1 MSYTFSLS
9 RRSLPVRCLCL
20 LLAVLVLWC
29 FFMVPRAG
37 AVATEAA
44 TVAYAGALIGTILV
58 GAGVVFSSHGD
69 MQAVGAAMY
78 KSWIKSSNAIGS
90 AISGIASWALEH
102 GEAVAK
108 GALRVGKDMY
118 QAVVDAFNASYSNGV
133 FSFDNT
139 ITDSSAFSAFF
150 AAHSFMDS
158 FWLRAPYTSDLISW
172 RGLSFDSSEGVYDYQ
187 LKILSSMDDDG
198 NLSFGVTAYRYRLG
212 LEASSRAGSVAA
224 HLSGNPTL
232 DSYKWYVDSGKLY
245 LQYLYTPRAGSY
257 AGRQQVGDMTVLYGL
272 PGEGELFY
280 IGLNRMIS
288 SIPVTVPDLVYPSDD
303 YLVRMPDI
311 PSVDTATGA
320 ATFPSDAAYTK
331 DAVAVPYPVDTEGV
345 KVPDIP
351 YDKVVDQSTGKT
363 LDDADTGTDTKPGEG
378 TGEGTETGSG
388 VSGLIGTIIGLLKNF
403 FDSPSDFKLDM
414 DGFRNLAIAD
424 KFPFC
429 IPFDMVDSVKQF
441 AATAADYQ
449 FRIKF
454 DTQYF
459 SVDHTVDLTPIA
471 VPLAFF
477 RYIVCV
483 WFVWVLMSRTHD
495 LMKW

>member
-90 AISGIASWALEH
+90 TISAIASWALEH

-118 QAVVDAFNASYSNGV
+118 QTIVDAFNASYSDG
-133 FSFDNT
+133 SFVAPSVSVLLKY
-139 ITDSSAFSAFF
+139 SSFNDDWYTFF
-150 AAHSFMDS
+150 RDA
-158 FWLRAPYTSDLISW
+158 RYTSAQI
-172 RGLSFDSSEGVYDYQ
+172 
-187 LKILSSMDDDG
+187 
-198 NLSFGVTAYRYRLG
+198 
-212 LEASSRAGSVAA
+212 VA
-224 HLSGNPTL
+224 
-232 DSYKWYVDSGKLY
+232 DGKLVCS
-245 LQYLYTPRAGSY
+245 LSVSLIG
-257 AGRQQVGDMTVLYGL
+257 TVWTYKFSGL
-272 PGEGELFY
+272 PATSSDVPSYVSKGYIHPCVMLVRYGDGSISLHPRLYDDNGDFY
-280 IGLNRMIS
+280 KGGGSGDIANFEKQ
-288 SIPVTVPDLVYPSDD
+288 TVVANLGHAVAVPQPDLKYPSDD

-311 PSVDTATGA
+311 PSVDTATGDVSYPND
-320 ATFPSDAAYTK
+320 TAYTK
-331 DAVAVPYPVDTEGV
+331 DAVSIPYPTDADGV

-351 YDKVVDQSTGKT
+351 FDKVVDQSSGKA

-378 TGEGTETGSG
+378 AGTETGSG

-459 SVDHTVDLTPIA
+459 SVDHTVDLAPIA

>member
-37 AVATEAA
+37 AVAAEAA

-90 AISGIASWALEH
+90 TISAIASWALEH

-118 QAVVDAFNASYSNGV
+118 QAVVDAFNASYADG
-133 FSFDNT
+133 
-139 ITDSSAFSAFF
+139 AFSG
-150 AAHSFMDS
+150 
-158 FWLRAPYTSDLISW
+158 LEYTSVLTWENQNRFIAAFNASLLKDVVITGS
-172 RGLSFDSSEGVYDYQ
+172 DGVVNHLTVTPDY
-187 LKILSSMDDDG
+187 SMH
-198 NLSFGVTAYRYRLG
+198 TAT
-212 LEASSRAGSVAA
+212 
-224 HLSGNPTL
+224 H
-232 DSYKWYVDSGKLY
+232 KWFKNN
-245 LQYLYTPRAGSY
+245 
-257 AGRQQVGDMTVLYGL
+257 VLYRSFVLEDSDYFTYTRPTDYG
-272 PGEGELFY
+272 
-280 IGLNRMIS
+280 IGLYAKSKSELQFIATYYPAGDHFGTYGGFETIS
-288 SIPVTVPDLVYPSDD
+288 SFPVSLNTSVPIKFSVVAVANDLVYPSDNT
-303 YLVRMPDI
+303 LVRMPDI
-311 PSVDTATGA
+311 PSVDTATGTV
-320 ATFPSDAAYTK
+320 TFPSDAAYTK

>member
-90 AISGIASWALEH
+90 TISAIASWALEH

-108 GALRVGKDMY
+108 GALRVGKDLY
-118 QAVVDAFNASYSNGV
+118 QSIIDSFNADYDSGSSSFGGDFVGASRFVDSRSVASSLGQVMKKKHVKEFTFSGASSYGSGRCFLKVEGEFLRVYMQNNAGTKLLTSFN
-133 FSFDNT
+133 FS
-139 ITDSSAFSAFF
+139 SK
-150 AAHSFMDS
+150 
-158 FWLRAPYTSDLISW
+158 Y
-172 RGLSFDSSEGVYDYQ
+172 
-187 LKILSSMDDDG
+187 
-198 NLSFGVTAYRYRLG
+198 GVTAVSDYYFTG
-212 LEASSRAGSVAA
+212 GAISS
-224 HLSGNPTL
+224 
-232 DSYKWYVDSGKLY
+232 SYMYFYGGVEDSGGQLW
-245 LQYLYTPRAGSY
+245 TRDS
-257 AGRQQVGDMTVLYGL
+257 VDISL
-272 PGEGELFY
+272 PFTLSFPGC
-280 IGLNRMIS
+280 
-288 SIPVTVPDLVYPSDD
+288 PVADVCAPDLAYPSDN
-303 YLVRMPDI
+303 YLVKMPDI
-311 PSVDTATGA
+311 PSVDTATGTV
-320 ATFPSDAAYTK
+320 TFPSDAAYTK

-378 TGEGTETGSG
+378 TGEGTEIGSG

-477 RYIVCV
+477 RYIVCA
-483 WFVWVLMSRTHD
+483 WFVWVLMSRAHD

>member
-9 RRSLPVRCLCL
+9 RRSIPVRCLCL

-58 GAGVVFSSHGD
+58 GAGVMFSSHGD

-90 AISGIASWALEH
+90 TISAIASWALEH

-118 QAVVDAFNASYSNGV
+118 QAVVDAFNASYADGAFSCGSYSVVLNNEFFSDYNSKEFWSRKFTSAKFRVGSGVISVVASLNGLDFKTMYFPADGDMQVSEYKIPPSNDSLFSTRWPAIWVERYFDGSIHVYSSLVSLYYGDTRLVKNDV
-133 FSFDNT
+133 FSLG
-139 ITDSSAFSAFF
+139 SANDISA
-150 AAHSFMDS
+150 
-158 FWLRAPYTSDLISW
+158 T
-172 RGLSFDSSEGVYDYQ
+172 
-187 LKILSSMDDDG
+187 
-198 NLSFGVTAYRYRLG
+198 FGY
-212 LEASSRAGSVAA
+212 SVA
-224 HLSGNPTL
+224 
-232 DSYKWYVDSGKLY
+232 
-245 LQYLYTPRAGSY
+245 
-257 AGRQQVGDMTVLYGL
+257 
-272 PGEGELFY
+272 
-280 IGLNRMIS
+280 
-288 SIPVTVPDLVYPSDD
+288 IPAPDLAYPSDNT
-303 YLVRMPDI
+303 LVRMPDI
-311 PSVDTATGA
+311 PSVDTATGTV
-320 ATFPSDAAYTK
+320 TFPSDAAYTK

>member
-90 AISGIASWALEH
+90 TISAIASWALEH

-108 GALRVGKDMY
+108 GALRVGKDVY
-118 QAVVDAFNASYSNGV
+118 QAVVDAFNAAYSDGAFVPVGAVADFESFFTSNPSLSTFWVTLPFADELITWHEPRFESGGYQNYKLSFSYSVSDSDNETSFSLTSVMLHKTGTFSTGSANGTISGIATGLYY
-133 FSFDNT
+133 FSIDRDNDCLVLQIQIKKPDGSLELDRT
-139 ITDSSAFSAFF
+139 RFF
-150 AAHSFMDS
+150 
-158 FWLRAPYTSDLISW
+158 Y
-172 RGLSFDSSEGVYDYQ
+172 GLSTYD
-187 LKILSSMDDDG
+187 LK
-198 NLSFGVTAYRYRLG
+198 
-212 LEASSRAGSVAA
+212 
-224 HLSGNPTL
+224 
-232 DSYKWYVDSGKLY
+232 
-245 LQYLYTPRAGSY
+245 
-257 AGRQQVGDMTVLYGL
+257 
-272 PGEGELFY
+272 Y
-280 IGLNRMIS
+280 IGS
-288 SIPVTVPDLVYPSDD
+288 EAPVAVSCVAGDLAYPSDNT
-303 YLVRMPDI
+303 LVRMPDI
-311 PSVDTATGA
+311 PSVDTATGT

-331 DAVAVPYPVDTEGV
+331 DAVSVPYPVDTEGV

>member
-1 MSYTFSLS
+1 MAYTFSLS
-9 RRSLPVRCLCL
+9 RRSIPVRCLCL

-90 AISGIASWALEH
+90 TISAIASWALGH

-118 QAVVDAFNASYSNGV
+118 QAVVDAFNASYSDGRFTIANPDPGDILVSTPFSDTMKANIRSFFDAKPSDVYVSYQNGYESGSIRYKAIISGDRAYFYHYYPDGRSSIYDSYPLDV
-133 FSFDNT
+133 SRRYQSVYFKLYTLADDGFRLEVCADFYDN
-139 ITDSSAFSAFF
+139 
-150 AAHSFMDS
+150 
-158 FWLRAPYTSDLISW
+158 
-172 RGLSFDSSEGVYDYQ
+172 EGVQ
-187 LKILSSMDDDG
+187 QCES
-198 NLSFGVTAYRYRLG
+198 
-212 LEASSRAGSVAA
+212 
-224 HLSGNPTL
+224 LSGAFHLWRTFYLSTSNFYFKS
-232 DSYKWYVDSGKLY
+232 DS
-245 LQYLYTPRAGSY
+245 A
-257 AGRQQVGDMTVLYGL
+257 
-272 PGEGELFY
+272 
-280 IGLNRMIS
+280 IS
-288 SIPVTVPDLVYPSDD
+288 VPPPDLAYPSDNT
-303 YLVRMPDI
+303 LVRMPDI
-311 PSVDTATGA
+311 PSVDTATGT

-378 TGEGTETGSG
+378 TGEGTETGSA

-441 AATAADYQ
+441 AATAANYQ

>member
-9 RRSLPVRCLCL
+9 RRSIPVRCLCL

-90 AISGIASWALEH
+90 TISAIASWALEH

-118 QAVVDAFNASYSNGV
+118 QAVVDAFNAAYSDGKVSLGSDVVYLASDATEDEITAFVNLFSNKDITSFYLAKDKLVHHVYYTANGSV
-133 FSFDNT
+133 YTLVLTDPYGNGGTYEREINIGNNT
-139 ITDSSAFSAFF
+139 FTKAYFKIERDRAFF
-150 AAHSFMDS
+150 YFSLCVETRNSVYDDATYA
-158 FWLRAPYTSDLISW
+158 TSW
-172 RGLSFDSSEGVYDYQ
+172 GGLSAS
-187 LKILSSMDDDG
+187 LSPI
-198 NLSFGVTAYRYRLG
+198 
-212 LEASSRAGSVAA
+212 SVAV
-224 HLSGNPTL
+224 P
-232 DSYKWYVDSGKLY
+232 
-245 LQYLYTPRAGSY
+245 Q
-257 AGRQQVGDMTVLYGL
+257 
-272 PGEGELFY
+272 
-280 IGLNRMIS
+280 
-288 SIPVTVPDLVYPSDD
+288 PDLKYPSDD

-311 PSVDTATGA
+311 PSVDTATGTV
-320 ATFPSDAAYTK
+320 TFPSDAAYTK
-331 DAVAVPYPVDTEGV
+331 DAVAVPYPVDAEGV

-378 TGEGTETGSG
+378 TGTETGSG

-459 SVDHTVDLTPIA
+459 RVDHTVDLTPIA

>member
-9 RRSLPVRCLCL
+9 RRSIPVRCLCL

-90 AISGIASWALEH
+90 TISAIASWALEH

-118 QAVVDAFNASYSNGV
+118 QAVVDAFNASYSNGKVSLGANVVTLPTDATDAEITAFCNLFANKDIKSFYIATDLGRANEYVFHAYYTVSGSVYRMVLKYVHSGAVYRDVAIDIGGATFQRAYFTLERNQSFLHVVLCVETRNNFYKRSCV
-133 FSFDNT
+133 FS
-139 ITDSSAFSAFF
+139 ITD
-150 AAHSFMDS
+150 
-158 FWLRAPYTSDLISW
+158 
-172 RGLSFDSSEGVYDYQ
+172 
-187 LKILSSMDDDG
+187 
-198 NLSFGVTAYRYRLG
+198 
-212 LEASSRAGSVAA
+212 
-224 HLSGNPTL
+224 HLSVSMNP
-232 DSYKWYVDSGKLY
+232 
-245 LQYLYTPRAGSY
+245 
-257 AGRQQVGDMTVLYGL
+257 
-272 PGEGELFY
+272 
-280 IGLNRMIS
+280 IS
-288 SIPVTVPDLVYPSDD
+288 VSVPQPDLAYPSDD
-303 YLVRMPDI
+303 YLVKMPDI
-311 PSVDTATGA
+311 PSVDTATGTV
-320 ATFPSDAAYTK
+320 TFPSDAAYTK
-331 DAVAVPYPVDTEGV
+331 DAVAVPYPVDAEGV

-378 TGEGTETGSG
+378 AGTETGSG

-459 SVDHTVDLTPIA
+459 RVDHTVDLTPIA

>member
-9 RRSLPVRCLCL
+9 RRSIPVRCLCL

-58 GAGVVFSSHGD
+58 GAGVMFSSHGD

-90 AISGIASWALEH
+90 KISAIAAWALQH

-118 QAVVDAFNASYSNGV
+118 QAVVDAFNASYSNGKFTV
-133 FSFDNT
+133 AAPAPADVYAGYPLNETMKTNIKSFFESRPTEFYWSVQGQYMKESTHHKLVISGDRAYWYYSHLDGAFELFTSYSLNRSYQYQSVYFKLWDIKYSLIYVSPYVEYYDEKGEFHKEFFSSGREDLHLP
-139 ITDSSAFSAFF
+139 SYLS
-150 AAHSFMDS
+150 
-158 FWLRAPYTSDLISW
+158 TSHFYFES
-172 RGLSFDSSEGVYDYQ
+172 
-187 LKILSSMDDDG
+187 
-198 NLSFGVTAYRYRLG
+198 
-212 LEASSRAGSVAA
+212 GSV
-224 HLSGNPTL
+224 
-232 DSYKWYVDSGKLY
+232 
-245 LQYLYTPRAGSY
+245 
-257 AGRQQVGDMTVLYGL
+257 
-272 PGEGELFY
+272 
-280 IGLNRMIS
+280 I
-288 SIPVTVPDLVYPSDD
+288 TVPPPDLAYPSDNT
-303 YLVRMPDI
+303 LVRMPDI
-311 PSVDTATGA
+311 PSVDTATGTV
-320 ATFPSDAAYTK
+320 TFPSDAAYTK
-331 DAVAVPYPVDTEGV
+331 DAVSVPYPVDTEGV

-441 AATAADYQ
+441 AATAANYQ

>member
-9 RRSLPVRCLCL
+9 RRSIPVRCLCL

-90 AISGIASWALEH
+90 TISAIASWALEH

-118 QAVVDAFNASYSNGV
+118 QAVVDAFNASYSNGKV
-133 FSFDNT
+133 SLGANVVVLPTDATDAEITAFCNLFANKDIKSFYIAKYTGSADEYVYHPHYTVSGSAYRMVMGSDVKTIDIGGETFQRAYFTLERDRSFLEVTFNVETRNNT
-139 ITDSSAFSAFF
+139 YQRSCSLS
-150 AAHSFMDS
+150 
-158 FWLRAPYTSDLISW
+158 ISW
-172 RGLSFDSSEGVYDYQ
+172 
-187 LKILSSMDDDG
+187 
-198 NLSFGVTAYRYRLG
+198 
-212 LEASSRAGSVAA
+212 
-224 HLSGNPTL
+224 HLSVSMNP
-232 DSYKWYVDSGKLY
+232 
-245 LQYLYTPRAGSY
+245 
-257 AGRQQVGDMTVLYGL
+257 
-272 PGEGELFY
+272 
-280 IGLNRMIS
+280 IS
-288 SIPVTVPDLVYPSDD
+288 VSVPQPDLKYPSDD
-303 YLVRMPDI
+303 YLVKMPDI
-311 PSVDTATGA
+311 PSVDTATGTV
-320 ATFPSDAAYTK
+320 TFPSDAAYTK
-331 DAVAVPYPVDTEGV
+331 DAVAVPYPVDAEGV

-378 TGEGTETGSG
+378 TGTETGSG

-459 SVDHTVDLTPIA
+459 SVDHTVDLAPIA

>member
-9 RRSLPVRCLCL
+9 RRSIPVRCLCL

-90 AISGIASWALEH
+90 TISAIASWALEH

-118 QAVVDAFNASYSNGV
+118 QAVVDAFNASYSNGNV
-133 FSFDNT
+133 SLGANVVTLASDATEDEITAFVNLFANKNISSFYLAKGKLVHHVYYTVNGSVYTLVLTNPYGDGGTYERQIDIENNT
-139 ITDSSAFSAFF
+139 FKNAYFRIKRDGPFF
-150 AAHSFMDS
+150 YFMLCVETRGSIYKD
-158 FWLRAPYTSDLISW
+158 AQYATSWS
-172 RGLSFDSSEGVYDYQ
+172 GLSAS
-187 LKILSSMDDDG
+187 LSPI
-198 NLSFGVTAYRYRLG
+198 
-212 LEASSRAGSVAA
+212 SV
-224 HLSGNPTL
+224 SVP
-232 DSYKWYVDSGKLY
+232 
-245 LQYLYTPRAGSY
+245 Q
-257 AGRQQVGDMTVLYGL
+257 
-272 PGEGELFY
+272 
-280 IGLNRMIS
+280 
-288 SIPVTVPDLVYPSDD
+288 PDLKYPSDD
-303 YLVRMPDI
+303 YLVKMPDI
-311 PSVDTATGA
+311 PSVDTATGT

-331 DAVAVPYPVDTEGV
+331 DTVAVPYPVDTEGV

-363 LDDADTGTDTKPGEG
+363 LDDTDTGTDTKPGEG
-378 TGEGTETGSG
+378 TGEGAETGSG

>member
-9 RRSLPVRCLCL
+9 RRSIPVRCLCL

-90 AISGIASWALEH
+90 TISAIASWALEH

-118 QAVVDAFNASYSNGV
+118 QAVVDAFSSGYSSGRFMYDTDVSQITKSNVEDFTAVFNRQLLKSCTVSIDGHIYNFSAIRDEDKGILIYSSVDGGKSSLIRRDPWNDFVGGASSVSDYGV
-133 FSFDNT
+133 FLYYSTMYGRLSVGTGYYAGGFSGDGSVNLGSLPA
-139 ITDSSAFSAFF
+139 IVSPAVPLPDSIVI
-150 AAHSFMDS
+150 
-158 FWLRAPYTSDLISW
+158 PTSDLS
-172 RGLSFDSSEGVYDYQ
+172 
-187 LKILSSMDDDG
+187 
-198 NLSFGVTAYRYRLG
+198 
-212 LEASSRAGSVAA
+212 
-224 HLSGNPTL
+224 
-232 DSYKWYVDSGKLY
+232 
-245 LQYLYTPRAGSY
+245 
-257 AGRQQVGDMTVLYGL
+257 
-272 PGEGELFY
+272 
-280 IGLNRMIS
+280 
-288 SIPVTVPDLVYPSDD
+288 YPSDNT
-303 YLVRMPDI
+303 LVRMPDI
-311 PSVDTATGA
+311 PSVDTATGTV
-320 ATFPSDAAYTK
+320 TFPSDAAYTK
-331 DAVAVPYPVDTEGV
+331 DAVSVPYPVDAEGV

-378 TGEGTETGSG
+378 TGTETGSG